1 MLPSRAARSTR
12 SSPEGGAYTVGSARA
27 EFAEAEKGSLE
38 RGKLAD
44 FVLLDRD
51 LTRIPAETIR
61 DARVMMTVVGGQVVF
76 DRATSGDGR

>member
-1 MLPSRAARSTR
+1 M
-12 SSPEGGAYTVGSARA
+12 PEQKITVEEALRAYTIGSAYA

-51 LTRIPAETIR
+51 LTRIPVETIR

-76 DRATSGDGR
+76 DRPASGGGR